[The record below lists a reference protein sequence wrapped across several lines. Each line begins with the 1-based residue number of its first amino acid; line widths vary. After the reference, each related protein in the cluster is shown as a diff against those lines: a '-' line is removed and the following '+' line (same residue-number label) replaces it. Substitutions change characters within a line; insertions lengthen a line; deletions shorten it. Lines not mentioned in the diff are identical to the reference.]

1 MLLLN
6 RFIESDGDIVH
17 FTVKVGIGTTT
28 PTKDLDVVGDMRLLG
43 DSTILGDS
51 SVSGEATFTGRIVA
65 DTTREIK
72 MPESSKIKID
82 AVPLFDIITMCSP
95 PGTILQY
102 AGTTS
107 PTGYVL
113 CDGQTYN
120 VAQYPRLYAAIGN
133 IWNTQAANGTFSV
146 PNLLGRFLRN
156 NGGNAGVVG
165 NRQADAI
172 RSHQIGGTT
181 YNAGDHSHSGST
193 NSAGDHSHSVQIKAY
208 PGGTFFGGR
217 VANTARDRDEK
228 TSSHGTNSAGS
239 HNHSMSIQSN
249 GTHSHGVLLN
259 YNGGSET
266 CPIYATILFCI
277 KT

>member
-43 DSTILGDS
+43 DS
-51 SVSGEATFTGRIVA
+51 SVSGDATFTGRIVA
-65 DTTREIK
+65 DTTSEIT

-82 AVPLFDIITMCSP
+82 TVPLFDIITMCSP
-95 PGTILQY
+95 PGTIIQF

-107 PTGYVL
+107 PDGYVL

-120 VAQYPRLYAAIGN
+120 VTQYPRLYAAIGK
-133 IWNTQAANGTFSV
+133 IWNPLAANGTFSV
-146 PNLLGRFLRN
+146 PNLLARFLRN
-156 NGGNAGVVG
+156 NGGNAGAVG

-172 RSHQIGGTT
+172 RQHQISGNTADGG
-181 YNAGDHSHSGST
+181 NHSHGGST
-193 NSAGDHSHSVQIKAY
+193 GRAGNHSHSVEIKAY
-208 PGGTFFGGR
+208 PGGTFFGGK
-217 VANTARDRDEK
+217 VANTARDKDAK
-228 TSSHGTNSAGS
+228 TANQSTNSQGEHS
-239 HNHSMSIQSN
+239 HNLSISN
-249 GTHSHGVLLN
+249 GGIHSHSVTLTYAGGV
-259 YNGGSET
+259 ET
-266 CPIYATILFCI
+266 CPIFATVLFCI